1 MRVPNSSHCTS
12 QLPSLQTQ
20 PPTSVQQVHS
30 AAQAPAP
37 VPKPAAEAPDTPSY
51 VDEIH
56 TQTHTICLCIKCLNI
71 LKKTDIIQNLFFD
84 QNGNDMD
91 QVQRNVSRNSQ
102 IFDTYLNLITLKQ
115 A

>member
-1 MRVPNSSHCTS
+1 M
-12 QLPSLQTQ
+12 
-20 PPTSVQQVHS
+20 
-30 AAQAPAP
+30 
-37 VPKPAAEAPDTPSY
+37 
-51 VDEIH
+51 
-56 TQTHTICLCIKCLNI
+56 

-115 A
+115 TSSFRNKQQGRLPKQHGSMCTQVFYSLVSSWDRF

>member
-1 MRVPNSSHCTS
+1 M
-12 QLPSLQTQ
+12 
-20 PPTSVQQVHS
+20 
-30 AAQAPAP
+30 
-37 VPKPAAEAPDTPSY
+37 
-51 VDEIH
+51 
-56 TQTHTICLCIKCLNI
+56 